1 MFKHIIAD
9 GKEWAVFEPDKATIL
24 KSKQIDFVRK
34 DAKYREYILSISDT
48 FDNAIDC
55 GACYGFWTYLLQPYF
70 KNIYA
75 FELVNAH
82 RICFLKNMENF
93 HISNYKLF
101 PFGLG
106 NKAINCSVGNNVWA
120 IEKFGYAAFNAHVI
134 EDKNG
139 DEKIRTLD
147 SFNLSNISFIKID
160 VEGYEINL
168 LKGAYET
175 IRRDKPVIFI
185 EKTITND
192 NDLVNFLNDLGYDI
206 FKEFEKDILFKK
218 IK

>member
-9 GKEWAVFEPDKATIL
+9 GKKWTVFEPDKATIL

-34 DAKYREYILSISDT
+34 DAKYIKDILSISDT
-48 FDNAIDC
+48 FVNAIDC

-175 IRRDKPVIFI
+175 IKRDKPVIFI

-192 NDLVNFLNDLGYDI
+192 NDLVNFLNNLGYDI

-218 IK
+218 N

>member
-9 GKEWAVFEPDKATIL
+9 GKEWTVFEPDKATIL

-34 DAKYREYILSISDT
+34 DAKYIEDILSISDT
-48 FDNAIDC
+48 YGNAIDC

-147 SFNLSNISFIKID
+147 SFNLRNISFIKID

-168 LKGAYET
+168 LKGAYDT
-175 IRRDKPVIFI
+175 IKRDKPVIFI